1 MPLHIAGHHTTIPP
15 HLLGWIAERLEDLD
29 TPHNDIL
36 QARVIVAGH
45 KPGQR
50 CSQEARVELTLAA
63 QTLSVTQV
71 AKTPYD
77 AVHAALKAIERQL
90 RAVRSI
96 ERAGP
101 SNDNALPAPSTH
113 HDNAALQ
120 TVAAQ

>member
-1 MPLHIAGHHTTIPP
+1 MHLHIAGHHTKIPP

-29 TPHNDIL
+29 APHNDIL

-45 KPGQR
+45 KLGRR
-50 CSQEARVELTLAA
+50 CRQEARIELTLAA
-63 QTLSVTQV
+63 QTLSVTQA

-77 AVHAALKAIERQL
+77 AVYAALKAAERQL

-96 ERAGP
+96 ERAEP
-101 SNDNALPAPSTH
+101 THDNALPTPSTH
-113 HDNAALQ
+113 HANAALQ